1 MKKTIC
7 VILALVLCIGLLA
20 GCGGKT
26 EAPAAPASAENNDA
40 SNDNLGG
47 VNTGSSST
55 EDFIATPP
63 PVEAEYCEKLT
74 LIIGDK
80 VAVIDPFNPASNT
93 SQTGI
98 VNHMIYDTLIDY
110 TIDGKYEPCLATE
123 WSTEDYKT
131 FTFKLRDDVV
141 FHNGEKFTSDDVL
154 FTFTKALDAPGTSV
168 YDKAKL
174 MEKIECPDD
183 TTVVITLASENYDFY
198 YDAANILSSVI
209 VNREAYD
216 QNPET
221 AGQIGTGPYK
231 ISDFVANDSIT
242 YERNDDYFG
251 AAPYTKTFVMRYIA
265 EETARYIMLEN
276 DEADFVGING
286 DYIQKYAAMT
296 DKYVMNSYLMNNCNY
311 VAFNCQKG
319 VTADVNFRKACA
331 YALDK
336 QGIIDY
342 AIGGYGKI
350 HDTGVMWGNTSAY
363 KDASI
368 PMIEQDLEKAKEY
381 LEASSYAG
389 ETVTVA
395 AGMAQT
401 QKAAEVVM
409 KNLQDIGINAEVLPL
424 DGPTLTSR
432 TIFGSNDLDLIVNSA
447 PWTPLASSINVMLLP
462 GSNSNK
468 ANYVNDEVTELIN
481 KATSTPDGDERQEM
495 YYRIQAIMAEDMP
508 YASTHHMAL
517 YTAGQLGTG
526 GALYFATNY
535 HDYSM
540 AYRIK
545 G

>member
-7 VILALVLCIGLLA
+7 LILALVLCLCLFA
-20 GCGGKT
+20 GCGKT
-26 EAPAAPASAENNDA
+26 QEETPAPVQENNDT
-40 SNDNLGG
+40 SSENLGG
-47 VNTGSSST
+47 VNTGGSST
-55 EDFIATPP
+55 EGFIATPP
-63 PVEAEYCEKLT
+63 PAESEYYDTLT

-98 VNHMIYDTLIDY
+98 INHMIYDTLIDY

-123 WSTEDYKT
+123 WSTDDYKT
-131 FTFKLRDDVV
+131 FTFKLREGVK
-141 FHNGEKFTSDDVL
+141 FHNGEPFTSDDVL
-154 FTFTKALDAPGTSV
+154 FTFTRALDATGTSV
-168 YDKAKL
+168 YDKAKV

-183 TTVVITLASENYDFY
+183 YTVVITLTAENYDFY

-216 QNPET
+216 ADPDN
-221 AGQIGTGPYK
+221 AGKIGTGPYSIK
-231 ISDFVANDSIT
+231 EFVANDSIT
-242 YERNDDYFG
+242 FERNDDYFG

-276 DEADFVGING
+276 DEADFVGVNG
-286 DYIQKYAAMT
+286 DYIAKYAEQ
-296 DKYVMNSYLMNNCNY
+296 YQMNSYLMNNCNY

-319 VTADVNFRKACA
+319 VTADVNFRKAVA

-336 QGIIDY
+336 QGAVDY
-342 AIGGYGKI
+342 AIGGYGQL

-363 KDASI
+363 KNTNI

-381 LEASSYAG
+381 LAASSYKG
-389 ETVTVA
+389 EKVTIA

-401 QKAAEVVM
+401 QKAAEVFM
-409 KNLQDIGINAEVLPL
+409 NNLIEIGIDAEVLPL

-432 TIFGSNDLDLIVNSA
+432 TIYGSNDLDLIVNSA

-468 ANYVNDEVTELIN
+468 ANYENAEITELIN
-481 KATSTPDGDERQEM
+481 KATSTPDGEERQAM
-495 YYRIQAIMAEDMP
+495 YYRIQEIMAEEMP
-508 YASTHHMAL
+508 YAATHHMAL
-517 YTAGQLGTG
+517 YTAGQPGTG